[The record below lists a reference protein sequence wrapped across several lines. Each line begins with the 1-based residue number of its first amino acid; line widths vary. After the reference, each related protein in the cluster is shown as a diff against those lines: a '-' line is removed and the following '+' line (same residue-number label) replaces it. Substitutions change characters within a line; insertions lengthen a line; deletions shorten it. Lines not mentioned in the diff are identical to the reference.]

1 MTNNGD
7 TNTSANGAHGVDP
20 LDAFSVQRGPA
31 IVGLNGAPVDAAPT
45 SDEAPDA
52 AAQRAAQRAEAFV
65 AELRANAWSEQG
77 KALAARVQ
85 SRADGDEA
93 PIATPWESVN
103 DAMGGGLW
111 PGMYVL
117 VGATGSGKSQW
128 AMQTVMHAARE
139 HRVPALLLS
148 LELDALGV
156 FARGASFV
164 TATAVDDNGNAL
176 PHVMWST
183 FYTGG
188 HHRDAARRDTFRAN
202 ITAALP
208 HAVAAMESL
217 PVHWYEAPPH
227 GMPHTDLRD
236 RCAALR
242 ALYPEHA
249 GPVLVVLDFLQLVA
263 GEDAREDSV
272 TRVSRASYQCRAI
285 ARELNAVVL
294 VLSSTSR
301 EGGKGI
307 GETGRAIK
315 NARDDDG
322 TLQREAL
329 PYAGDLVGLGK
340 ESGDVEYSADGVLVL
355 VREARDPDAGPAKGG
370 TPVHMAVA
378 KLRAGAPSWC
388 ELRFNG
394 TRFRAPPP
402 PPPAGP
408 PLHNVWCET
417 CDDHVRAV
425 QHPERADALMC
436 TRGGCVLEPQPVEG
450 SDGRSDAG
458 AAAKPVQFG
467 SRGKA
472 KGKAKGKGD
481 APSPSTD
488 STPNDDANGDTDR

>member
-31 IVGLNGAPVDAAPT
+31 IVGLNGATVDAAPT
-45 SDEAPDA
+45 SDDEGADA
-52 AAQRAAQRAEAFV
+52 ASQRTATFV

-85 SRADGDEA
+85 ARADGHEA
-93 PIATPWESVN
+93 PVPTPWESVN

-128 AMQTVMHAARE
+128 AMQTAMCAARE
-139 HRVPALLLS
+139 HSIPVLLLS

-164 TATAVDDNGNAL
+164 TATAVDDSGNAL

-188 HHRDAARRDTFRAN
+188 HHRDAARRDVFRTN
-202 ITAALP
+202 IRAALP

-227 GMPHTDLRD
+227 GMPHTDLRA

-242 ALYPEHA
+242 ALYPEHT

-272 TRVSRASYQCRAI
+272 TRVSRAAYQCRAI

-294 VLSSTSR
+294 VLSSTAR
-301 EGGKGI
+301 NGG
-307 GETGRAIK
+307 
-315 NARDDDG
+315 
-322 TLQREAL
+322 EAL
-329 PYAGDLVGLGK
+329 GAYGKALAEARAKDKRPPYPGELVGLGK

-355 VREARDPDAGPAKGG
+355 VREARDLDAAKPKGG
-370 TPVHMAVA
+370 DPVHMAVA
-378 KLRAGAPSWC
+378 KLRAGAPTWC

-394 TRFRAPPP
+394 TRFCTPPP

-408 PLHNVWCET
+408 ALHNVWCET
-417 CDDHVRAV
+417 CDGYVRAV
-425 QHPERADALMC
+425 NRDGGLWC
-436 TRGGCVLEPQPVEG
+436 TRGGCEIAPEPVEG
-450 SDGRSDAG
+450 GDATPLG
-458 AAAKPVQFG
+458 DAPPETPKRG
-467 SRGKA
+467 RGKGA
-472 KGKAKGKGD
+472 RKGKG
-481 APSPSTD
+481 S
-488 STPNDDANGDTDR
+488 